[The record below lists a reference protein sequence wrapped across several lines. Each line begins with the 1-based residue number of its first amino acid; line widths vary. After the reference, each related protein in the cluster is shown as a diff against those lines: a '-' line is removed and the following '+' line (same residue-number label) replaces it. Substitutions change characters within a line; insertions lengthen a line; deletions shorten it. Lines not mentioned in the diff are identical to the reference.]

1 MSDLGSG
8 KWGDGRW
15 EMGEHFLC
23 VAGKMGKYQ
32 LKPQNPKTL
41 IP

>member
-1 MSDLGSG
+1 MGNVGSG

-15 EMGEHFLC
+15 EMGEQFLC
-23 VAGKMGKYQ
+23 VAGKMGKFQ
-32 LKPQNPKTL
+32 LKPQYPNTP